1 MSAFGRRQ
9 LKFERPARRR
19 SPRSHFADIGD
30 RVARAVPRQ
39 EFLPPAPEDDDVLPR
54 FPIAR
59 QGYDCVAVDDH
70 IAELERELADLDDE
84 LVQLRSRTPVENEVA
99 AEIHRIGEQTSSI
112 LLAAHDKAQETTRRA
127 QDEAERCVADAAANA
142 LAITE
147 GANRQLREIE
157 REMGDLSRQRKLL
170 VQDIRN
176 IAGALSSL
184 AEEAETEEGASSPD
198 VGSPMPVRADEVP
211 GVEDET
217 QAWPAPG
224 ADE

>member
-9 LKFERPARRR
+9 LKLERPARRR
-19 SPRSHFADIGD
+19 SPRSHFAEIGG
-30 RVARAVPRQ
+30 RVTGALPRQ
-39 EFLPPAPEDDDVLPR
+39 EYLPPAPEDDVLPR

-59 QGYDCVAVDDH
+59 QGYDCLAVDEH
-70 IAELERELADLDDE
+70 IAELERELAELDEE
-84 LVQLRSRTPVENEVA
+84 LLQLRSRPPVENEVA

-112 LLAAHDKAQETTRRA
+112 LLTAHDKAQETTRRA

-157 REMGDLSRQRKLL
+157 RKLF

-184 AEEAETEEGASSPD
+184 AEDAETEAGPSSSQ
-198 VGSPMPVRADEVP
+198 VGSPPPVRADEPQEPYEVP
-211 GVEDET
+211 GAENET

-224 ADE
+224 AGE